1 MTVRFTL
8 VSENELLLRL
18 VREFAQGLG
27 WTVEDAP
34 ASVGVTVV
42 QPDILEGSDHLLRL
56 LTYVALGAA
65 KAGIDASEP
74 LCRVRYREGKGAEVS
89 VGLRIA
95 EFDMR
100 A

>member
-1 MTVRFTL
+1 MTVHFIL

-27 WTVEDAP
+27 WTAEEAP
-34 ASVGVTVV
+34 EGISVV
-42 QPDILEGSDHLLRL
+42 QPDMLDGGDHFLRL
-56 LTYVALGAA
+56 LTYVALAAA
-65 KAGIDASEP
+65 KAGIAASEP

-89 VGLRIA
+89 LSVRIA
-95 EFDMR
+95 GFAMN